1 MESGRP
7 TVPPYV
13 AGPLQLSPFRA
24 FVLAPQRVGDP
35 ASARAFAR
43 PYRGV
48 PQRLQ
53 TWQRRDMATRDE
65 HPAIYL
71 HEYSD
76 SGLTVRGLVGC
87 LDLSRVAATPE
98 ERQVFPH
105 EGVHPQQVKEL
116 ASRMGTMRLN
126 PAPIL
131 LVHRGPAAVR
141 EVSRLVRTATP
152 DREYVDH
159 ADQQHRVWA
168 IRDEEQQEAIGTAL
182 AGARLLVADGHHRYA
197 ASVALHDRD
206 PGPPQRDGLVM
217 VIDQD
222 ETPLFLGAI
231 HRLLHGVRLDDLVA
245 SARASGARV
254 TRFADRETAVA
265 TLAQDTLVLT
275 DGRAWASVRLEVPR
289 GHAVVQLVEPALLA
303 GLSRR
308 PSKISYAHSLSR
320 ALDEVKPGRVTAALL
335 PAVELDLVVD
345 VVRAGGLLPEKAT
358 SFQPKPSLGSFIR
371 LLDE

>member
-24 FVLAPQRVGDP
+24 LSLAPRRVGDP

-48 PQRLQ
+48 TQRLQ
-53 TWQRRDMATRDE
+53 TWQRRGLATRDE
-65 HPAIYL
+65 EPALYL

-87 LDLSRVAATPE
+87 LDLSRIATTPE

-116 ASRMGTMRLN
+116 AARMGTMRLN

-131 LVHRGPAAVR
+131 LVHHGPAAVR
-141 EVSRLVRTATP
+141 EVSRQVRGTTP
-152 DREYVDH
+152 HQEYVDH
-159 ADQQHRVWA
+159 AGQQHRVWA
-168 IRDEEQQEAIGTAL
+168 IRDAEQQHAIGTAL
-182 AGARLLVADGHHRYA
+182 ADARLLVADGHHRYA
-197 ASVALHDRD
+197 ASVALHDRE
-206 PGPPQRDGLVM
+206 PGLPQRDGLVM

-231 HRLLHGVRLDDLVA
+231 HRLFHGVRLDDLVDA
-245 SARASGARV
+245 ATASGAEV
-254 TRFADRETAVA
+254 TRLEDRESAVA

-308 PSKISYAHSLSR
+308 PSKIGYAHALSR
-320 ALDEVKPGRVTAALL
+320 ALDEVKPGKVTAALL
-335 PAVELDLVVD
+335 PAVELDLVID

>member
-1 MESGRP
+1 MESGLP

-24 FVLAPQRVGDP
+24 LSLAPRRVGDP

-48 PQRLQ
+48 PQRLE
-53 TWQRRDMATRDE
+53 TWRKRGLATRDDE
-65 HPAIYL
+65 PAVYL

-87 LDLSRVAATPE
+87 LDLSHRAMTPR
-98 ERQVFPH
+98 ERRVFPH
-105 EGVHPQQVKEL
+105 EGVHPKQVTEL
-116 ASRMGTMRLN
+116 AGRMGTMGIN

-131 LVHRGPAAVR
+131 LVHRGPAIIR
-141 EVSRLVRTATP
+141 EVSRKVRTGNP

-159 ADQQHRVWA
+159 ADQEHRIWA
-168 IRDEEQQEAIGTAL
+168 ITDPDQL
-182 AGARLLVADGHHRYA
+182 AAVDAGLADARLLVADGHHRYA
-197 ASVALHDRD
+197 AYVALNAREPTPAHR
-206 PGPPQRDGLVM
+206 QGLAM

-231 HRLLHGVRLDDLVA
+231 HRLLHGTRLPALL
-245 SARASGARV
+245 SAAADSGAEVR
-254 TRFADRETAVA
+254 TIDEGEAMAA
-265 TLAQDTLVLT
+265 LAPDTLVLT
-275 DGRAWASVRLEVPR
+275 DGQRWATARLRVPE
-289 GHAVVQLVEPALLA
+289 GTAMVQLVDGVLLERLA
-303 GLSRR
+303 RR
-308 PSKISYAHSLSR
+308 PSRIGFAHSVTQ
-320 ALDEVKPGRVTAALL
+320 ALEQARPGRVTAALL
-335 PAVELDLVVD
+335 PAVDLDLVVD
-345 VVRAGGLLPEKAT
+345 VVGTGGLLPEKAT

>member
-24 FVLAPQRVGDP
+24 LSLAPPRVGDP

-48 PQRLQ
+48 QQRLQ
-53 TWQRRDMATRDE
+53 TWQRRGLAARDDE
-65 HPAIYL
+65 PALYL

-87 LDLSRVAATPE
+87 LDLSHVAATSE

-105 EGVHPQQVKEL
+105 EGVHPQQVVEL
-116 ASRMGTMRLN
+116 ADRMSTMRLN

-131 LVHRGPAAVR
+131 LVHRGPAVIR
-141 EVSRLVRTATP
+141 EVSRSVRAGTP
-152 DREYVDH
+152 DRDYVDH
-159 ADQQHRVWA
+159 AGQQHRVWA
-168 IRDEEQQEAIGTAL
+168 IRDPDQQRAINAAL
-182 AGARLLVADGHHRYA
+182 EGARLLVADGHHRYA
-197 ASVALHDRD
+197 ASVALQDGD
-206 PGPPQRDGLVM
+206 PRQLHRDGLVM
-217 VIDQD
+217 IIDQD

-231 HRLLHGVRLDDLVA
+231 HRLLHGTRLGDLVSA
-245 SARASGARV
+245 ARASGAVV
-254 TRFADRETAVA
+254 TTLDDADAAVA
-265 TLAQDTLVLT
+265 TLAQDTVVLT
-275 DGRAWASVRLEVPR
+275 DGEDWASVRLEVTP

-303 GLSRR
+303 GLPRR
-308 PSKISYAHSLSR
+308 PSKVTYAHSLSS
-320 ALDEVKPGRVTAALL
+320 ALAAVKPGRITAALL
-335 PAVELDLVVD
+335 PAVELDHVVE

>member
-24 FVLAPQRVGDP
+24 LSLAPRRVGDP

-53 TWQRRDMATRDE
+53 TWQKRGLATRDDL
-65 HPAIYL
+65 PALYL

-76 SGLTVRGLVGC
+76 SGLTVRGLVGT
-87 LDLSRVAATPE
+87 LDLSRLATTPS

-105 EGVHPQQVKEL
+105 EGVHPQQVVEL
-116 ASRMGTMRLN
+116 AARMSTMRLN

-141 EVSRLVRTATP
+141 EVSRQVRTAPP

-159 ADQQHRVWA
+159 AGQQHRIWA
-168 IRDEEQQEAIGTAL
+168 VRVPEHVDAIGSAL

-197 ASVALHDRD
+197 ASVSLHDRE
-206 PGPPQRDGLVM
+206 PGTAHSDGLAM
-217 VIDQD
+217 IIDQD

-231 HRLLHGVRLDDLVA
+231 HRLLHGVRLADLVA
-245 SARASGARV
+245 AATAAGAEVTARRDPDA
-254 TRFADRETAVA
+254 AVA
-265 TLAQDTLVLT
+265 ALAADTMVLT
-275 DGRAWASVRLEVPR
+275 DGREWATVRVEVPP
-289 GHAVVQLVEPALLA
+289 GHAVVQLVEGALLER
-303 GLSRR
+303 LPKR
-308 PSKISYAHSLSR
+308 PSKIGYAHSLAQ
-320 ALDEVKPGRVTAALL
+320 ALDAVKPGRVTAALL
-335 PAVELDLVVD
+335 PAVELDLVID